1 MAKSRHRT
9 LARSAV
15 IGDPGA
21 SDVEWVVD
29 RRRTVGA
36 VWSGWQAQ
44 DRASPPGRGD
54 AGNLACARDFPLKGG
69 TALVSST
76 DSTDVA
82 RATALARSAGGDSV

>member
-54 AGNLACARDFPLKGG
+54 AGILAPVTSL
-69 TALVSST
+69 
-76 DSTDVA
+76 
-82 RATALARSAGGDSV
+82 

>member
-1 MAKSRHRT
+1 MVKSRHRA
-9 LARSAV
+9 LAELA
-15 IGDPGA
+15 GNGHLEA

-36 VWSGWQAQ
+36 VWSGWQGAGSRLRRRGGET
-44 DRASPPGRGD
+44 RAYLRRVS
-54 AGNLACARDFPLKGG
+54 PLKGG
-69 TALVSST
+69 SALVSST